1 MILKHLF
8 SIFTLI
14 VVSFGTAATAQQ
26 FPASIQNCI
35 DRGDCTTP
43 VLVRSVPFF
52 GPSLMNQYRYTD
64 GGTDKILY
72 RYSVG
77 ENSGFQGRN
86 DREGAP
92 DFEQAV
98 FSGDVWLSAN
108 ESYNLNVGGMNHQMT
123 LYTDQISGG
132 DNTGNTEFRGDI
144 TLWLSSEALLA
155 GGGFFSFNSF
165 MYNSFGEDGG
175 LSSDGPVLC
184 LSEGCS
190 IGAQFNLVNVNY
202 EQVGALAVTGVV
214 SSFANLEGQFLYS
227 QESGFP
233 GFLFFYDDT
242 PSQFF
247 DHQSSLFVGTPV
259 LLGDCNLDG
268 IVDFGDIPS
277 LIQVLQSGDF
287 LPQADCNQDGLV
299 DFADIPRFVAILS
312 NS

>member
-14 VVSFGTAATAQQ
+14 VVSFATAATAQQ

-52 GPSLMNQYRYTD
+52 GPSLMDQYRYTENFSFNVSREMF
-64 GGTDKILY
+64 LY
-72 RYSVG
+72 RYSIG
-77 ENSGFQGRN
+77 ENSGFQFRDDGFIPN
-86 DREGAP
+86 
-92 DFEQAV
+92 FQQTV
-98 FSGDVWLSAN
+98 FSGDVWLSAR
-108 ESYNLNVGGMNHQMT
+108 ESYSSGGPMT

-132 DNTGNTEFRGDI
+132 GSFNSSFFGEIRLF
-144 TLWLSSEALLA
+144 LSSSALLA
-155 GGGFFSFNSF
+155 GGG
-165 MYNSFGEDGG
+165 SFGDHGNVFPDGPRG
-175 LSSDGPVLC
+175 GFDSDGPLVC
-184 LSEGCS
+184 LSEGCTV
-190 IGAQFNLVNVNY
+190 GAEFNLVNVNY
-202 EQVGALAVTGVV
+202 QQVGDQIVTGIISPFGNV
-214 SSFANLEGQFLYS
+214 EGQFLYAERS
-227 QESGFP
+227 SFP
-233 GFLFFYDDT
+233 GDLYASAFD
-242 PSQFF
+242 SQRI
-247 DHQSSLFVGTPV
+247 LFVGTPV

-287 LPQADCNQDGLV
+287 LPQADCNQDGVV